1 MNEQHVCNVRHEFQS
16 KNDVSARPAGARVSR
31 ALQRHGGPARH
42 GGGGGA
48 QADQRGH
55 RWGGDYIIHNSAFS
69 YIHLF
74 SASASKDDVLVL
86 EEAKQGGDTA
96 DTEELEDLEQS
107 LQVRTARIVM
117 IIMMIMM
124 IMMI

>member
-1 MNEQHVCNVRHEFQS
+1 MSEPHVCNVRHEFQS
-16 KNDVSARPAGARVSR
+16 KNDVSARPAGAGVSG

-55 RWGGDYIIHNSAFS
+55 RWGGDYYIIRHSAFS

-74 SASASKDDVLVL
+74 SASASKDDLLVL
-86 EEAKQGGDTA
+86 EDSKQGGDTA

-107 LQVRTARIVM
+107 LQVRSWGS
-117 IIMMIMM
+117 
-124 IMMI
+124 

>member
-1 MNEQHVCNVRHEFQS
+1 MNKQHVCNVRHEFQS
-16 KNDVSARPAGARVSR
+16 KNDVSARPAGAGVSG

-42 GGGGGA
+42 RGGGGA

-55 RWGGDYIIHNSAFS
+55 RWGGDYIIRHSAFS
-69 YIHLF
+69 YIHLL

-117 IIMMIMM
+117 IIVMI
-124 IMMI
+124 I